1 MMMKTNSTSIM
12 FVNFMAGGALK
23 KHSALRHEIE
33 DASAVRSLEKDA
45 FISQEVI
52 QDLMLSPYLDAR
64 PIMKINAN
72 DMQLHR
78 KIQAQRQQCD
88 KTLRHIARLQKKIKS
103 VCQAINMDPANDEDI
118 IRLNGFQKTIE
129 KQLMTLKRDEAAL
142 KYKETI
148 FNTNIERHRLDANTL
163 RERHFDTMFSEI
175 ERILDISITPAQRE
189 TFKGIKSIR
198 QAFQW
203 FQKHQVKPPMTATQ
217 AMKDPKAYWVLMFHL
232 IAQGVC
238 YG

>member
-23 KHSALRHEIE
+23 KHSALRHGIE

-45 FISQEVI
+45 FISQEVM
-52 QDLMLSPYLDAR
+52 QDLMLCPYINAK
-64 PIMKINAN
+64 PIMKVNAS

-88 KTLRHIARLQKKIKS
+88 KTLKRIATLQTQIKHI
-103 VCQAINMDPANDEDI
+103 CQAIDMDPANDEDI
-118 IRLNGFQKTIE
+118 KRLDDFQEKIE
-129 KQLMTLKRDEAAL
+129 KQLISLKQHESAL
-142 KYKETI
+142 KDKESI
-148 FNTNIERHRLDANTL
+148 FNSNIERHRLDTNML
-163 RERHFDTMFSEI
+163 RERHFDTMFGEV

-198 QAFQW
+198 QAFAW
-203 FQKHQVKPPMTATQ
+203 FQKHQVKPPLTAAQ

-232 IAQGVC
+232 IAQGVY